1 MDSPRATAMMQPKSS
16 RSFSRQA
23 GFTLVEIILA
33 LALTTMLLGLLS
45 SGVFIVAE
53 DWNRNSDILDQN
65 LDEALAILQIDRALQ
80 GAFPHSYTNEE
91 TLARELFFIGD
102 DDHLMFVSSVS
113 PQRSAGLT
121 TWSLT
126 SIANEG
132 VYLTLVPAFS
142 DNPSFRLEDAEP
154 RLILPGYSAVFSYLY
169 QELDENK
176 AWRDDWEAQEYLSLP
191 LAVYVRFE
199 PEDRQAD
206 VLEVLAP
213 IRAYQHRSIRPNT
226 GIEVGL

>member
-1 MDSPRATAMMQPKSS
+1 MGSPGAAAVKQSHFSHGSS
-16 RSFSRQA
+16 GQV

-91 TLARELFFIGD
+91 TLARELFFTGD
-102 DDHLMFVSSVS
+102 DDRLAFVSSVS
-113 PQRSAGLT
+113 PQRSPGLT

-142 DNPSFRLEDAEP
+142 DNPAARLEDAEP
-154 RLILPGYSAVFSYLY
+154 RLIMPGYTVNFSYLY

-176 AWRDDWEAQEYLSLP
+176 AWRDDWEARDYLSLP
-191 LAVYVRFE
+191 LAVYARFE
-199 PEDRQAD
+199 PEEPQGD

-226 GIEVGL
+226 GIGVGL